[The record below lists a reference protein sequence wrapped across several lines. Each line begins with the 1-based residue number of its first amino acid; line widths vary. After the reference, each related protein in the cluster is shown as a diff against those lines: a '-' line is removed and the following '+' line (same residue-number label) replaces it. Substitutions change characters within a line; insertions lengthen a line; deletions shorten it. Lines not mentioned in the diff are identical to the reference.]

1 MHSFYL
7 GFLLTGLF
15 ILGAP
20 VAAGA
25 AIGDDKVPSCT
36 AMDRTCLMRQIE
48 ALTPTIERPEW
59 KDQTYREL
67 AKTYTYEGQPEKA
80 IALIEKI
87 QKPDTKAMTIRGIGM
102 AAASLKWPASRYTSL
117 FNQLTEESAKINDP
131 AANGIALTY
140 VAMAQ
145 AFAGD
150 DKGARKTASGMTNAA
165 LRNKA
170 YAETAEIQAER
181 GDLTNAMLS
190 LEAIDASSF
199 RNKAYD
205 TVSRIFIGKAM
216 VNEAYASAMK
226 IDNAFLKTKS
236 IQRILNKG
244 NAEEQ
249 DMEPSEDIAK
259 TEE

>member
-1 MHSFYL
+1 MHSFL
-7 GFLLTGLF
+7 RGFLFTGLF

-20 VAAGA
+20 VAAFAG
-25 AIGDDKVPSCT
+25 IGDDKVPTCT
-36 AMDRTCLMRQIE
+36 AMDRACLMRQIE
-48 ALTPTIERPEW
+48 ALTPTIERQEW

-67 AKTYTYEGQPEKA
+67 AKTYTYEGQPDKA
-80 IALIEKI
+80 IALIGKI

-102 AAASLKWPASRYTSL
+102 AAASLKWSANRYASL
-117 FNQLTEESAKINDP
+117 FNQLTVESAKIKDP

-140 VAMAQ
+140 VAMSQ

-150 DKGARKTASGMTNAA
+150 DKGARKTAASMTNAA

-170 YAETAEIQAER
+170 YGETAEIQAER
-181 GDLTNAMLS
+181 GDLANAMLS
-190 LEAIDASSF
+190 LDAIDASSF
-199 RNKAYD
+199 RNKACD
-205 TVSRIFIGKAM
+205 TVSKIFLNKAM
-216 VNEAYASAMK
+216 VSEAYAIAMK

-249 DMEPSEDIAK
+249 DMEPSEDLAK